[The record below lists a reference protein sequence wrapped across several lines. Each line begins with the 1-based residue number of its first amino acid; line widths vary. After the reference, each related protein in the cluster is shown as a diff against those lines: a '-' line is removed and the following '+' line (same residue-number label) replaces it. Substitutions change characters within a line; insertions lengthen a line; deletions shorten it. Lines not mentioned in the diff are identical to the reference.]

1 MAGGRLP
8 EKENKIIFQIS
19 GLKSGHSH
27 LRNLV
32 VLACERGF
40 LRQYLT
46 EKQNSHL
53 QSGCFTGGGR
63 LREGIALITYLNDI
77 CSTTSKLVIKII

>member
-1 MAGGRLP
+1 MAGGHLP
-8 EKENKIIFQIS
+8 ETENKRIFQIS

-40 LRQYLT
+40 LKQYLT

-63 LREGIALITYLNDI
+63 LCEGIALITIYLNDNMFNN
-77 CSTTSKLVIKII
+77 IKVGH

>member
-8 EKENKIIFQIS
+8 EKENKRIFQIS

-46 EKQNSHL
+46 VKQNSHL
-53 QSGCFTGGGR
+53 QSV
-63 LREGIALITYLNDI
+63 ALQEVAAYAKGSL
-77 CSTTSKLVIKII
+77 